1 MELIYLFKVKEL
13 HMLIGLPGS
22 GKTTFAKS
30 VKNAEVIDFDYIYRE
45 CLEGLEIKVTSEK
58 LEKLLPNSLTSNI
71 VVLDGL
77 FMDQFEV
84 ENILSLFIEWC
95 NKKDIN
101 IEKIILEYW
110 RPNKKKCL
118 WNVKDRNDDG
128 VNLSIE
134 LFELEKPSR
143 KEIEKKFKIKTELNL
158 YTVVKKGVEGK

>member
-1 MELIYLFKVKEL
+1 MFKIDEL

-22 GKTTFAKS
+22 GKTTFANSIKS
-30 VKNAEVIDFDYIYRE
+30 AEVIDFDYIYRE
-45 CLEGLEIKVTSEK
+45 CLDGLEINVTFEK
-58 LEKLLPNSLTSNI
+58 LNRLLPKSLSSNI
-71 VVLDGL
+71 IVLDGL

-84 ENILSLFIEWC
+84 ENILSLFLEWC
-95 NKKDIN
+95 RKKDIK

-134 LFELEKPSR
+134 LFELEKPIR
-143 KEIEKKFKIKTELNL
+143 KEIENKFKIKTELNL
-158 YTVVKKGVEGK
+158 YTIVKKDVDGK